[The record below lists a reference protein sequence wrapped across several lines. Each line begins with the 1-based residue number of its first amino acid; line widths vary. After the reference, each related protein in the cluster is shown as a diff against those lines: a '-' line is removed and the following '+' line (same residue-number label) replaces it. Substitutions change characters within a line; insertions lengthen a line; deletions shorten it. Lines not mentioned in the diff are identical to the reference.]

1 MRENRCH
8 GINILRIVTIFIF
21 FILLLSIFISPL
33 YSEQDLKDNI
43 TPLLKYRLPKNV
55 ELCGERIPIERPE
68 IYERLDLEFLLFLG
82 NEAQIILWLKRSKK
96 FFPYIEER
104 LKEEEMPD
112 DLKYI
117 PVVESSL
124 RNDAVSR
131 KGAAGTW
138 QFIPET
144 SKRYGLTKNRS
155 IDERFDF
162 FKATEGALAY
172 LRELY
177 DQFGSWILAMA
188 AYNCGEERLSKEI
201 KEQGVNNYF
210 NLYLPRETERY
221 VFRIAAIKLILSNPE
236 RYGFIIDEADFYPPL
251 KFQTIVIKV
260 KYPIHLRLIAEAAN
274 TYFKNIKELN
284 PQIRGYYLPAGKQ
297 LLRIPPG
304 DLDKF
309 IKKYKRITRLK
320 KKKGKKHYY
329 RVKSGD
335 TLYSIA
341 SKLNISTKE
350 LIKYN
355 HIKKGKKL
363 KKGKVLVYYKY
374 IIE

>member
-1 MRENRCH
+1 MRENRFK
-8 GINILRIVTIFIF
+8 GINIIRIVTTFIF
-21 FILLLSIFISPL
+21 FILFLSIFVSPL

-55 ELCGERIPIERPE
+55 ELCGEKIPIERPE

-144 SKRYGLTKNRS
+144 SKRYGLTKNRN

-188 AYNCGEERLSKEI
+188 AYNCGEERLSKEM

-221 VFRIAAIKLILSNPE
+221 IFRITAIKLILSNPE
-236 RYGFIIDEADFYPPL
+236 KYGFIIDEADFYPPL

-341 SKLNISTKE
+341 
-350 LIKYN
+350 
-355 HIKKGKKL
+355 
-363 KKGKVLVYYKY
+363 
-374 IIE
+374 